1 MNKINTYTT
10 EHQSIHRHSRPIALT
25 LAFLATLL
33 LASCEFWNEPV
44 REYFKEW
51 TEECSI
57 AKYELVGIESY
68 TDKDGNL
75 CIASDR
81 PAPVKLYL
89 INPYHYTIPDAK
101 ITPPTGGIISGV
113 SQDSGDTT
121 VLHFTY
127 EQSALESKDGGGEIG
142 GKIKINPSKERYRK
156 GFYIQLKVQL
166 QAAGSYKAV
175 RKRFKSKILG
185 MFLASNC

>member
-1 MNKINTYTT
+1 MNFRRT
-10 EHQSIHRHSRPIALT
+10 HSLFISVFSLFVALILT
-25 LAFLATLL
+25 
-33 LASCEFWNEPV
+33 SCEFWQQPI
-44 REYFKEW
+44 RGYFEEW

-75 CIASDR
+75 CIASDHD
-81 PAPVKLYL
+81 APVKLYL

-101 ITPPTGGIISGV
+101 ITPPSGGIISEV

-127 EQSALESKDGGGEIG
+127 SKDDLLSKEGGGEIG
-142 GKIKINPSKERYRK
+142 GKITVTHPMNETTRDFTFS
-156 GFYIQLKVQL
+156 LKCNSRPPEV
-166 QAAGSYKAV
+166 V
-175 RKRFKSKILG
+175 
-185 MFLASNC
+185 